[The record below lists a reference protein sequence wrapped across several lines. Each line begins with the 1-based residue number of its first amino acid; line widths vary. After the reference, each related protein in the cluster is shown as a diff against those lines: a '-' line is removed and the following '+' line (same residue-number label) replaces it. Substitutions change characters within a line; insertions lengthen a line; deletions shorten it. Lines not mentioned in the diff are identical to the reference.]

1 MTGSPMTPIRQ
12 YGTPADST
20 PAGNATPAVQKLA
33 RQITGMDVNFGDP
46 IWPVP
51 VLIDLPHVIDFPGRD
66 LPAGDTRHDSGMTIK
81 IAISLPDEQVEAIRR
96 QVELGLAPSVSGF
109 ISEVLRKTER
119 EDTLTAL
126 LADLD
131 SEHGPLTPE
140 QVAWGE
146 EQMESICRE
155 D

>member
-1 MTGSPMTPIRQ
+1 MARFPMTPIPQ
-12 YGTPADST
+12 HGTPAGD
-20 PAGNATPAVQKLA
+20 ATIAVRKLA
-33 RQITGMDVNFGDP
+33 RQITGMYVNFGDP

-51 VLIDLPHVIDFPGRD
+51 FLIDLPHVIDFPGHD
-66 LPAGDTRHDSGMTIK
+66 LPADETRYDSGMTIK

-96 QVELGLAPSVSGF
+96 QVELGRAPSVSGF

-146 EQMESICRE
+146 EQVESICRE